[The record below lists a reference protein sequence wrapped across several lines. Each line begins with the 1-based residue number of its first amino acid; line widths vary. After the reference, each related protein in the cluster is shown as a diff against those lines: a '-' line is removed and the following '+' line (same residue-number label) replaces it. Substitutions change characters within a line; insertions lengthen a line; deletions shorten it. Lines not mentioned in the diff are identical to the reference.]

1 MKVVVASGK
10 RKSAVARASVRKGK
24 GLVRINSV
32 PVEIFEPSL
41 ARTKIM
47 EPLTLAGDRSGKVDI
62 EVNVQGGGIM
72 GQATASRTAIADSRD
87 SGSRLPN
94 PSSTNSDSTAT
105 SSEAREARPRAS
117 ASDTRKVSPPDSDD
131 TGRTSSAISRSTIC
145 SSRSLPGTRS
155 SR

>member
-72 GQATASRTAIADSRD
+72 GQATASRTAIAKGLVQFLGDEELESIFMRYD
-87 SGSRLPN
+87 
-94 PSSTNSDSTAT
+94 
-105 SSEAREARPRAS
+105 
-117 ASDTRKVSPPDSDD
+117 
-131 TGRTSSAISRSTIC
+131 
-145 SSRSLPGTRS
+145 RSLLVSDPRRKLPKKPLGRGARKKRQKS
-155 SR
+155 YR

>member
-72 GQATASRTAIADSRD
+72 GQATASRTAIAKGLVQFLGDEDLESIFMRYD
-87 SGSRLPN
+87 
-94 PSSTNSDSTAT
+94 
-105 SSEAREARPRAS
+105 
-117 ASDTRKVSPPDSDD
+117 
-131 TGRTSSAISRSTIC
+131 
-145 SSRSLPGTRS
+145 RSLLVSDPRRKLPKKPLGRGARKKRQKS
-155 SR
+155 YR